1 MSIYFKECIR
11 TGILSIGCLLKHT
24 MASRV
29 VYYHDIHVRKKYT
42 AMSTDFEVFK
52 RHINIMRKEGFS
64 IVRDIDKE
72 ERQVQLAFDDGF
84 RGIWDCAEQLVND
97 GLYPTIFIPISLI
110 GKTGYLTELEIV
122 TLHKFGFNIQ
132 SHGVRHSN
140 MSAMS
145 LKILLDDLVASKQYL
160 ETLLEKKVDSICF
173 PQGYFSDTVISEA
186 LKAGYSNLYVSYP
199 DKFYS
204 DSPLK
209 CRLFFQPLSSLQV
222 RLALHGGMD
231 ILAAHY
237 KKLHYN
243 TIKSYQ

>member
-1 MSIYFKECIR
+1 MFVDFKECIR
-11 TGILSIGCLLKHT
+11 TGILGVGCMLKYS

-29 VYYHDIHVRKKYT
+29 VYYHDIHVCKKYT
-42 AMSTDFEVFK
+42 SMSTDFKIFK
-52 RHINIMRKEGFS
+52 RHVDIIRKEGFS
-64 IVRDIDKE
+64 IVRDIDKG

-84 RGIWDCAEQLVND
+84 RGIWDCAEHLMDD

-110 GKTGYLTELEIV
+110 GKTGYLTEFEII
-122 TLHKFGFNIQ
+122 TLHKAGFNIQ

-145 LKILLDDLVASKQYL
+145 PNILLDDLVSSKQYL
-160 ETLLEKKVDSICF
+160 ENLLGKNIDSVCF
-173 PQGYFSDTVISEA
+173 PQGYFSDRVISEA

-199 DKFYS
+199 DKFYL

-209 CRLFFQPLSSLQV
+209 CRLLLQSLSFLQV

-231 ILAAHY
+231 MLAAHY
-237 KKLHYN
+237 KKLHFN
-243 TIKSYQ
+243 TIKSYL